1 MLTALQA
8 ADRPQVARLCTIS
21 VTAGVIF
28 VIKTNFG
35 GGDID
40 AMGVEPLN
48 SPALGTPKMWT
59 E

>member
-1 MLTALQA
+1 
-8 ADRPQVARLCTIS
+8 